1 MNIRKK
7 REVAPIFSLKR
18 ISGSGRYAP
27 CYEDQNWMQR
37 VLFMMIRGIEKGTI
51 FLSRMDRDD
60 LLLRFSLIL
69 PKSGRHLYALRK
81 RDWRIQDFFK

>member
-1 MNIRKK
+1 
-7 REVAPIFSLKR
+7 
-18 ISGSGRYAP
+18 
-27 CYEDQNWMQR
+27 MQR